1 MSFVSYTIIYRIFW
15 FFHKAGVAGLACKQ
29 VIYNVLPEEVLR
41 YGEEHSFPIFLIEE
55 GSWFENIIF
64 EIMTAVEQDDARYL
78 SEDLLRNMVHGTA
91 AAGDIDTARRGISLL
106 LRRSV
111 SALYLK
117 SPELDIA
124 RIYRAYYMSKH
135 LKKKALVIRYDGGLF
150 LLITSDRS
158 TEEAHRVVLQEA
170 LEQLRIPSEASHT
183 LLSQVHPAG
192 NLDVAIRQAWYG
204 RMAGFVRGEGLSRYE
219 ELGAYAALM
228 PLAGTTE
235 LREYA
240 ARCREQLDGYQ
251 ETISAY
257 VKGGG
262 DILTAAAA
270 LHCHANTVRYRLA
283 RMKELL
289 GSPDRTDHE
298 LFRDLAVAY
307 MVWMMEE

>member
-64 EIMTAVEQDDARYL
+64 EIMTAVEQDEARYL

-91 AAGDIDTARRGISLL
+91 AAGDID
-106 LRRSV
+106 
-111 SALYLK
+111 
-117 SPELDIA
+117 
-124 RIYRAYYMSKH
+124 
-135 LKKKALVIRYDGGLF
+135 
-150 LLITSDRS
+150 
-158 TEEAHRVVLQEA
+158 
-170 LEQLRIPSEASHT
+170 
-183 LLSQVHPAG
+183 
-192 NLDVAIRQAWYG
+192 
-204 RMAGFVRGEGLSRYE
+204 
-219 ELGAYAALM
+219 
-228 PLAGTTE
+228 
-235 LREYA
+235 
-240 ARCREQLDGYQ
+240 
-251 ETISAY
+251 
-257 VKGGG
+257 
-262 DILTAAAA
+262 TAAAA